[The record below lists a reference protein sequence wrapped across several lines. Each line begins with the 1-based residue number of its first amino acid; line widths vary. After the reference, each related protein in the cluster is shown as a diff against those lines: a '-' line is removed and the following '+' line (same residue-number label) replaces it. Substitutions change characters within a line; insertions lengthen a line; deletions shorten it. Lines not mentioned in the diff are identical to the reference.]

1 MRDFLEIQ
9 VLKANMKGVLPGHTV
24 ATVTY
29 CATKMITTCSP
40 MIGQQF
46 DTLNVA
52 STDI

>member
-1 MRDFLEIQ
+1 MCDVLEIQ
-9 VLKANMKGVLPGHTV
+9 VLKANTKGVLPGHTV

-40 MIGQQF
+40 MIGQKF